1 MRMNLITRSMGGPT
15 TGPVQLSLTIRPS
28 CGLPGD
34 YEFPTDSTSL
44 IRMLRSQ
51 TDLPG
56 TVLQRFEDDLN
67 SGVSPRL
74 LGVELNDD
82 VLTKIGYFVD

>member
-1 MRMNLITRSMGGPT
+1 MRMNLITRSSGGPSD
-15 TGPVQLSLTIRPS
+15 GPIQLSLTLRPS

-56 TVLQRFEDDLN
+56 TVLQRFEDDLHAGSN
-67 SGVSPRL
+67 ARL
-74 LGVELNDD
+74 MGVELNDS
-82 VLTKIGYFVD
+82 VLTKIGYFID